1 MKKPITVT
9 LPNRHS
15 KLEAKRRI
23 REGLDQLTP
32 QLAGLGSI
40 TADDWNEDELKFH
53 MKAMTQEVTGRLQ
66 VSDESVIIEVYL
78 PWFLQAIAEKVRG
91 QIQKNATRILI
102 EKK

>member
-1 MKKPITVT
+1 MKPITVT
-9 LPNRHS
+9 LPNQHS
-15 KLEAKRRI
+15 KAEAKRRI
-23 REGLDQLTP
+23 REGLDRITP

-40 TADDWNEDELKFH
+40 TAEEWNGDELAFQI
-53 MKAMTQEVTGRLQ
+53 KAVTQEVTGRLQ
-66 VSDESVIIEVYL
+66 VSDESIVIEVWL